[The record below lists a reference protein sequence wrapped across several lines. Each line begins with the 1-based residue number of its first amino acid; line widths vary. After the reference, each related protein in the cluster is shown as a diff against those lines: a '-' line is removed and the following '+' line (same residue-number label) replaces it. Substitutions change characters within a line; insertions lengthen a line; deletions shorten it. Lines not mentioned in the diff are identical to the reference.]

1 MYYLLPHSPVDS
13 RFVYW
18 IKLASVRKWGCT
30 QITELMFPQAS
41 LIAVVHYN
49 LVNGDLQSMSTIY
62 EEALWDIENDIYA

>member
-1 MYYLLPHSPVDS
+1 MHYLLPHNPVDS

-18 IKLASVRKWGCT
+18 INLASVRKWSCT

-41 LIAVVHYN
+41 LIAVVHDN

-62 EEALWDIENDIYA
+62 EETLWDIEDDIYA